1 MPEYRNR
8 VQGRSIEKDERWD
21 MLAKLQ
27 AQQLSH
33 PSGLVGRLILAPM
46 WNRRN
51 SALNDVALERLD
63 LRPDDLVL
71 EVGFGGGY
79 LIGRMAAVV
88 TEGRLAGLDVSQ
100 AMVDVCS
107 KRFRALIQAGRLD
120 LQCASAESLP
130 YPDGHFTKACTVN
143 SIFYWLDAQQVI
155 REFGRVLE
163 TGARLVMCFTCP
175 ESLRGKPFSQHGL
188 KLYQVEQ
195 VEQMMRTAGLA
206 QVSVTRHADRHRQ
219 FCSMVGQK
227 HA

>member
-1 MPEYRNR
+1 
-8 VQGRSIEKDERWD
+8 

-27 AQQLSH
+27 AQQLGH
-33 PSGLVGRLILAPM
+33 PTGLFGKLILAPL

-51 SALNDVALERLD
+51 SALNDVAFERLA
-63 LRPDDLVL
+63 LRPDDRVL

-88 TEGRLAGLDVSQ
+88 TEGRLAGVDVSP

-107 KRFRALIQAGRLD
+107 SRFRALIQAGRLD

-130 YPDGHFTKACTVN
+130 YPDGHFTKVCTVN
-143 SIFYWLDAQQVI
+143 SIFYWPDAQQAI
-155 REFGRVLE
+155 RELSRVLE
-163 TGARLVMCFTCP
+163 PGGRLVMCFTCP
-175 ESLRGKPFSQHGL
+175 ESLRGKSFARRGL
-188 KLYQVEQ
+188 RLYQAEQ

-219 FCSMVGQK
+219 FWSMVGQK
-227 HA
+227 HP